1 MSLEVQVMDAMKT
14 AMKEKD
20 KVALDALRA
29 IKAQIILVKLTEKEQ
44 MLHQSKKLQS
54 YREW

>member
-29 IKAQIILVKLTEKEQ
+29 IKAQIILVKTDGKGADVTP
-44 MLHQSKKLQS
+44 
-54 YREW
+54 

>member
-44 MLHQSKKLQS
+44 MLHQSKKLQF

>member
-29 IKAQIILVKLTEKEQ
+29 IKAQIILVKTTEKEQ
-44 MLHQSKKLQS
+44 MLHQSRKLQF